1 MKKRMLALLLGGA
14 LAVGGGVLAVPATA
28 QAADKDDLKSED
40 WQNWAKE
47 LDCEGRSDA
56 HIESGSVDVVNGL
69 LTVTVEVQT
78 ASDSAEMWG
87 GFVYVCEEAWE
98 ADSNVG
104 DGSTDYYDF
113 IALGSSA
120 TASKQLAESG
130 RNGSKG
136 SYKFT
141 FEGLTVGK
149 TYYVYC
155 QVWDPHNDSEATLG
169 SHYAVCLGTGVPTA
183 TSAPGSSTSNKNPAN
198 SSTSNS
204 ASSSSSSAGSS
215 AVEENSYT
223 RFENSLADQ
232 IETAASG
239 STVVM
244 DKGISALSNSTM
256 KELLAKGDVSL
267 RMEFTY
273 QDKEYVII
281 IPAGAALDND
291 IPWYGPLYLA
301 QHFGNSAGTAATT
314 GAAGTYEVKSG
325 DSLSRIAKENNM
337 TLQQLLAKNP
347 QIKDPNK
354 IIVGQKINR

>member
-1 MKKRMLALLLGGA
+1 MKKRILALLLGGV
-14 LAVGGGVLAVPATA
+14 LAVGGILAVPATA
-28 QAADKDDLKSED
+28 QAETKCTDPT
-40 WQNWAKE
+40 
-47 LDCEGRSDA
+47 A
-56 HIESGSVDVVNGL
+56 HINASDFTLTPGNGQVTIQWKSSIPNFCAGSFDNYMTFIAAEEAIENANTKTLDGDLSEEDYRIECADGQTNGSCIVGYLTNDTTYTIYAQIYIGKDASGNSVMNTEGAHTL
-69 LTVTVEVQT
+69 LLVGTVTPD
-78 ASDSAEMWG
+78 ASL
-87 GFVYVCEEAWE
+87 
-98 ADSNVG
+98 SNTPVVPP
-104 DGSTDYYDF
+104 S
-113 IALGSSA
+113 
-120 TASKQLAESG
+120 
-130 RNGSKG
+130 N
-136 SYKFT
+136 
-141 FEGLTVGK
+141 
-149 TYYVYC
+149 
-155 QVWDPHNDSEATLG
+155 ND
-169 SHYAVCLGTGVPTA
+169 
-183 TSAPGSSTSNKNPAN
+183 TSNKNPAS

-204 ASSSSSSAGSS
+204 ASSGSSSAGSS

-354 IIVGQKINR
+354 IVVGQKINR